1 MQDVDVLGTGSVKT
15 DSTLGQAGVQLG
27 SIDWWVPV
35 GTAAPS
41 GTFCLSLNYI
51 NSCVVCLPLPPLLIQ
66 LPESSA

>member
-27 SIDWWVPV
+27 NIDWWVPV

-41 GTFCLSLNYI
+41 GTFCLFLNYV
-51 NSCVVCLPLPPLLIQ
+51 NSIFFLWLRKLTLTRK
-66 LPESSA
+66 EMF

>member
-41 GTFCLSLNYI
+41 GTFCLFLNYV
-51 NSCVVCLPLPPLLIQ
+51 NSIFFLWLRKLTLTRK
-66 LPESSA
+66 EMF